1 MATLPGLVL
10 DNTNATFSGTW
21 AQGATHELLP
31 FVGNN
36 YAYAPGKDGKH
47 TATYTFTIPKAGKY
61 EVRMSFSPHE
71 NRSPNTP
78 VTVQH
83 ATGNQEFVV
92 NQRSKP
98 ALPNNFHSLGVFE
111 FAPEKPASVVIGGK
125 PASGNLHADAVQLL
139 PQ

>member
-1 MATLPGLVL
+1 
-10 DNTNATFSGTW
+10 
-21 AQGATHELLP
+21 
-31 FVGNN
+31 
-36 YAYAPGKDGKH
+36 
-47 TATYTFTIPKAGKY
+47 
-61 EVRMSFSPHE
+61 MSFSPHE

-78 VTVQH
+78 VNVQH

-98 ALPNNFHSLGVFE
+98 TLPNNFHSLGVFE
-111 FAPEKPASVVIGGK
+111 FAPGKPASVVIGGK